1 MADRSRPAQA
11 DGRRPR
17 PDGAHRPHPVRFPP
31 EHPLYDEVMEAHADA
46 VAAGQAGY
54 LDPATGLFAMTGAH
68 LLARGWC
75 CDRGCRHCP
84 WVGGP
89 REAEATDASPAQD
102 AVTDDEETT

>member
-1 MADRSRPAQA
+1 MT
-11 DGRRPR
+11 
-17 PDGAHRPHPVRFPP
+17 
-31 EHPLYDEVMEAHADA
+31 AHAAA
-46 VAAGQAGY
+46 VAAQQAGY

-89 REAEATDASPAQD
+89 KDAEPATDGEPAD
-102 AVTDDEETT
+102 EEETT